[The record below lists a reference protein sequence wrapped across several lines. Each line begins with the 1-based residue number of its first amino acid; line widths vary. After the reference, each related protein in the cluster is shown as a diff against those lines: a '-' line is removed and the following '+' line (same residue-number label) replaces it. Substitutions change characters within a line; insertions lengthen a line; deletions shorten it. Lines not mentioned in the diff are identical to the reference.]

1 MIVQITKPHHHWILL
16 WAAIALL
23 RVAYALLSVHID
35 PLLRR
40 DPLYGDALYH
50 DEMAWTLASEGR
62 LEFEKG
68 LMVAPAYIWLMGG
81 LYWLFGH
88 EPGWVRLL
96 NGLLGVLTVWG
107 VWQCARHLFSERV
120 ALWTLILTALHPQ
133 LLLISGWL
141 YTENLVLPLIVWG
154 IYWLWTA
161 KTPRDYVLTG
171 VLLGLL
177 CLTRANFLP
186 FLLLATLW
194 LLWAHRKQKPLL
206 PAATLLLTA
215 CLLTA
220 PYIFYL
226 YQRFDRFVP
235 VAAGGY
241 VFFWA
246 NNPYADGGFVP
257 HLPVEMKIGNQ
268 IINRRD
274 FARAQ
279 NPVDRDRNYMRLGLL
294 WIREQPGD
302 FMRLLWQKTK
312 LSLSALGLQNPQNR
326 GLVAMLMLLDV
337 GYWLYLLVA
346 HFGAVYGCRAQIRE
360 RSLLFGL
367 YALTWLLIWAY
378 AGGTRTL
385 LPVAPF
391 LGMFFIAGVY
401 ALRERPGQTQRAQ
414 RR

>member
-1 MIVQITKPHHHWILL
+1 MQITQAPKYWIIL
-16 WAAIALL
+16 WAAIALF
-23 RVAYALLSVHID
+23 RIAYALLSVQID
-35 PLLRR
+35 PLLRQ
-40 DPLYGDALYH
+40 DPLYGDARYH
-50 DEMAWTLASEGR
+50 DEMAWKLASEGR

-68 LMVAPAYIWLMGG
+68 LMVAPAYIWVMGG

-96 NGLLGVLTVWG
+96 NGLLGLLTVWG
-107 VWQCARHLFSERV
+107 VWRCARLLFSERA
-120 ALWTLILTALHPQ
+120 ALWTLILAALHPQ

-141 YTENLVLPLIVWG
+141 YTENLVLPLLVWAV
-154 IYWLWTA
+154 YWLWTA
-161 KTPRDYVLTG
+161 KSPRDYLIAG
-171 VLLGLL
+171 GLLGLL

-186 FLLLATLW
+186 FLLLA
-194 LLWAHRKQKPLL
+194 LLWTHWTHRKQKTLVPV
-206 PAATLLLTA
+206 ATVLLTA
-215 CLLTA
+215 CLLIA
-220 PYIFYL
+220 PYIVYL

-257 HLPVEMKIGNQ
+257 NLPLEMKIGDR

-274 FARAQ
+274 FARAE

-302 FMRLLWQKTK
+302 FVRLLWQKTK

-326 GLVAMLMLLDV
+326 GFMVMLKMLDV
-337 GYWLYLLVA
+337 GYWLYLLMA
-346 HFGAVYGCRAQIRE
+346 HFGAVYGSRKQIRE
-360 RSLLFGL
+360 RSLVFGL

-385 LPVAPF
+385 LPVSPF
-391 LGMFFIAGVY
+391 IVIFFIAGVV
-401 ALRERPGQTQRAQ
+401 ALNETISRWKQR
-414 RR
+414 

>member
-1 MIVQITKPHHHWILL
+1 MQILRAPKYWILL
-16 WAAIALL
+16 WTAIVFI
-23 RVAYALLSVHID
+23 RIAYALLSVNID
-35 PLLRR
+35 PLLRN

-96 NGLLGVLTVWG
+96 NGLLGLLTVWG
-107 VWQCARHLFSERV
+107 IWHCARLLFSERV
-120 ALWTLILTALHPQ
+120 AFWTLILTVLHPQ

-141 YTENLVLPLIVWG
+141 YTENLVLPLLVWSV
-154 IYWLWTA
+154 YCLWTA
-161 KTPRDYVLTG
+161 KSPRDYLIAG
-171 VLLGLL
+171 GLLGLL

-186 FLLLATLW
+186 FLFLA
-194 LLWAHRKQKPLL
+194 LLWVVWTQRKQKPLM
-206 PAATLLLTA
+206 PVASLLLTA
-215 CLLTA
+215 CLLIA

-257 HLPVEMKIGNQ
+257 NLPVEMKIGDR

-274 FARAQ
+274 FARAE
-279 NPVDRDRNYMRLGLL
+279 NPVDRDRNYMQLGLL

-302 FMRLLWQKTK
+302 FLRLLCQKTK

-326 GLVAMLMLLDV
+326 GLVAVLTILDV
-337 GYWLYLLVA
+337 GYWLFLLIA
-346 HFGAVYGCRAQIRE
+346 HFGAVYGCRMQVRE

-367 YALTWLLIWAY
+367 YALTWLLIWTY

-391 LGMFFIAGVY
+391 LGMFFIAGVS
-401 ALRERPGQTQRAQ
+401 ALQERLIQWRK
-414 RR
+414 R